1 MICPTCAAT
10 VVAPSIWKLVAAF
23 VTTPLAIGAV
33 VGAIVWRTHTVKP

>member
-1 MICPTCAAT
+1 MICPSCAAT

-33 VGAIVWRTHTVKP
+33 VGVIVWRSNKVNP